1 MLAIKILEPQ
11 SNGECLCHSI
21 KQLLGAPSH
30 SIENSNDN
38 MSIECLSNLVV
49 RECPAR
55 TLLQEKSYYF
65 PLGLDDHK

>member
-1 MLAIKILEPQ
+1 MLAIKTLKPQ
-11 SNGECLCHSI
+11 SNGVCLCHSI
-21 KQLLGAPSH
+21 KQLLGVPSH

-38 MSIECLSNLVV
+38 MSIECLSNLVI
-49 RECPAR
+49 RECAVR